1 MTAVESS
8 QRVKEEKEKEEEEL
22 SLHPLQ
28 DSWCYYLFQFK
39 KGLLW
44 DACIEKVATF
54 STIEHFWSVLTHT
67 VRPKDITNGS
77 DLYMFKSEIMPKWE
91 DPKNENGGRWLIN
104 VSPRQDV
111 NVLWD
116 ELLMLLIGSDWD
128 TDEEDKQI
136 CGAVFQPRAR
146 GSKLSVWLT
155 SDNEEETIVRIG
167 RRIKERLALE
177 DTIYFQPVS
186 DQRSQIRGKDICT
199 GKYEI

>member
-22 SLHPLQ
+22 RLHPLQ
-28 DSWCYYLFQFK
+28 DS
-39 KGLLW
+39 
-44 DACIEKVATF
+44 
-54 STIEHFWSVLTHT
+54 
-67 VRPKDITNGS
+67 
-77 DLYMFKSEIMPKWE
+77 
-91 DPKNENGGRWLIN
+91 
-104 VSPRQDV
+104 
-111 NVLWD
+111 LWD

-167 RRIKERLALE
+167 KRIKERLELE

-186 DQRSQIRGKDICT
+186 DQRSQTRGRDICT